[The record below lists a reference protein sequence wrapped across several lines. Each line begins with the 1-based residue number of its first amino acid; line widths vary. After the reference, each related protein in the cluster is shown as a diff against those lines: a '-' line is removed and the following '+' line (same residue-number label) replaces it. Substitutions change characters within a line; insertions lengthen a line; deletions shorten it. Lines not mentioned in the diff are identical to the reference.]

1 MRKYRKLTWI
11 LLKCG
16 MGNAMSTGGTGK
28 KKRRKLSGAALGI
41 FVIICFMP
49 LAYMLFQ
56 AGKGGYQM
64 LAPAGQEGLLL
75 EMACFVGGM
84 ATLILGLPYILSVFY
99 MSGDVQHLLPL
110 PLKPVQIVGAKF
122 TVVWI
127 YEVVT
132 TAVLLLPL
140 FVGYGW
146 EASAGIAFWVSIAV
160 GLLLLPVVPMVYA
173 ALLSMIFMRVG
184 KKAKNKN
191 VLTTLGTIL
200 LLVISMCI
208 GMFSGRLETVDQEG
222 LIALLSAGKNSLV
235 GFLSKLFP
243 NLQFLV
249 KAMTGEGIWQLLIFL
264 AITVAFLALFLLV
277 ASKLYFGGVLSMSET
292 TSKRQKITAAEG
304 EKLVRRQSVM
314 SAYLKKELRLLFRT
328 PVYFL
333 NCILMVLIWPLIFF
347 IPVLL
352 AILTQFDSISEG
364 MAALKEIV
372 SLLEPV
378 SGSEGGAMVALVTIG
393 VSYGLTLFAGS
404 LNLVSAT
411 AISREG
417 DGFMTMKYIPVSY
430 RDQIKAKLLSGLLPG
445 CVGTTGYL
453 LILLVI
459 GVIWGIPLW
468 AAAFSLLL
476 SVVLNFGMN
485 CFQLWR
491 DLCRPKL
498 TWANEQ
504 QAVKQNFNSM
514 LSMLIIWVFGGLAG
528 VLFGWLYW
536 KFELSVSLLAGVFTV
551 IFVILDILLY
561 RLLLRSGE
569 RKIAKYE

>member
-16 MGNAMSTGGTGK
+16 MGNAMSTGGKGK

-56 AGKGGYQM
+56 AGQGGYQM

-146 EASAGIAFWVSIAV
+146 EASAGISFWISIAI
-160 GLLLLPVVPMVYA
+160 GLLLLPIVPMVYA

-184 KKAKNKN
+184 KKAKNKS

-200 LLVISMCI
+200 LLVVSMCV
-208 GMFSGRLETVDQEG
+208 GMFSGQLETVDQEG

-249 KAMTGEGIWQLLIFL
+249 KAMTGEGIWQLLIVL
-264 AITVAFLALFLLV
+264 AITAAFLVLFLLV

-333 NCILMVLIWPLIFF
+333 NCILMVLIWPLIFLV
-347 IPVLL
+347 PVLI

-364 MAALKEIV
+364 FAVLGELAAL
-372 SLLEPV
+372 LGPV
-378 SGSEGGAMVALVTIG
+378 DSGSPMVGLITIG

-459 GVIWGIPLW
+459 GMILGVPLW
-468 AAAFSLLL
+468 TAALALLL

-514 LSMLIIWVFGGLAG
+514 LSMLIIWVFGGLVG

-536 KFELSVSLLAGVFTV
+536 KLELSLVLLAGVFTV
-551 IFVILDILLY
+551 ALAILDILLY